1 MGSPN
6 FLQSDLKINTI
17 FQLGILMKKFLLIF
31 FAMLIAGCTL
41 PSDSN
46 GAVNSDLTLRY
57 GESKN
62 LPGED
67 IRVTFE
73 KVLEDSRCPV
83 GVTCVWEGNAKI
95 RLSLLELDIR
105 SAGELNSNVKIDP
118 DSLLLAGYMFRIKSL
133 DPYPVDGV
141 IIDSVNYEVTLT
153 FKK

>member
-1 MGSPN
+1 
-6 FLQSDLKINTI
+6 
-17 FQLGILMKKFLLIF
+17 MKKLLFIF
-31 FAMLIAGCTL
+31 IAILIAGCAL

-46 GAVNSDLTLRY
+46 GAVKNELTLRY
-57 GESKN
+57 GESKS
-62 LPGED
+62 LLGEDVRRAPGED
-67 IRVTFE
+67 IHVTFE

-95 RLSLLELDIR
+95 RLSLLELDIL

-141 IIDSVNYEVTLT
+141 IIDSVNYRVTLT